1 MDSFLIKVDGKE
13 ISVRAGQSILEA
25 ALENGIFI
33 PHLCH
38 HKDLPDI
45 GGCGMCVV
53 ELDGKT
59 VRSCSTPVAP
69 GMSVVSRNEHLDH
82 VRMIAMQLM
91 LAGHI
96 DDCNSCPKYLKCEFQ
111 MIIQQQ
117 GATVGSLRRTA
128 RDFECDEHNP
138 LIIRDMDRCISCGRC
153 VRACKEL
160 RGVGALRYA
169 QDEKGRRY
177 VTTVAEGEELKGS
190 DCRFCGACVEVCP
203 TGALRDKDGVFA
215 ERFCRGDMLVPCEY
229 ECPAHLDIP
238 AYIRAINN
246 NDEDE
251 AMALI
256 MERAPLPR
264 SLSWVCMRFCEER
277 CRRQYLDEPVSIC
290 SLKRY
295 AADSADGG
303 WKANLKIAADTGKSV
318 AIVGAGPAGLTTAWL
333 LRLRGHKVKIFEKH
347 SEAGGMLR
355 WGLPEYRLPL
365 EELQKDIRCIEETGV
380 EIVLSHPIEDRAEL
394 SGFDAVLWCAGATK
408 SAVLPLEG
416 ADSEGVHTAL
426 DFLCSLRS
434 GERPELGERV
444 LVLGGGDVAYDCARS
459 ALRLGA
465 EAALCCL
472 ENEASMPATQ
482 RERSEGAEEGVQ
494 LYPGRSFIRIV
505 TENGRVC
512 GVECAMVES
521 FSFDEQ
527 GRLQT
532 ELVPGSEHIIPCDS
546 LIFAVGQKPV
556 VPGGIGLELTERG
569 LVSVD
574 KSCAASA
581 EGWFAAG
588 DAAGGTSSVVQTV
601 AWGQK
606 AAAAIDEYL
615 GGDGEVIPTIA
626 AHKQRPIAL
635 GSREN
640 FELSRVDAHHLPA
653 EERKC
658 SFGPCELQ
666 LMAAEALG
674 QAGRC
679 LQCDLRREISR
690 PRFYSEFAFRKE
702 GGK

>member
-1 MDSFLIKVDGKE
+1 MDSFSIRIDGKE
-13 ISVRAGQSILEA
+13 VNVRAGQSILEA

-53 ELDGKT
+53 ELEGKT
-59 VRSCSTPVAP
+59 VRSCSTQVAP
-69 GMSVVSRNEHLDH
+69 GMSVVSKSEHLDH

-117 GATVGSLRRTA
+117 GATVGSLRGTA

-153 VRACKEL
+153 VRACKEM

-169 QDEKGRRY
+169 QDKKGRRY
-177 VTTVAEGEELKGS
+177 VSTLAPGEDLKAS

-238 AYIRAINN
+238 AYLRAINH
-246 NDEDE
+246 NDENE

-264 SLSWVCMRFCEER
+264 SLGWVCMRFCEER
-277 CRRQYLDEPVSIC
+277 CRRQHLDEPVSIC

-295 AADSADGG
+295 AADSADEG
-303 WKANLKIAADTGKSV
+303 WKAGINICADTGKAV
-318 AIVGAGPAGLTTAWL
+318 AIVGAGPAGLTAAWL
-333 LRLRGHKVKIFEKH
+333 LRLKGHRVKIFEKQ
-347 SEAGGMLR
+347 SAAGGMLR

-365 EELQKDIRCIEETGV
+365 EALEKDIRCIEDMGV
-380 EIVLSHPIEDRAEL
+380 EIALSQSVEDRAAL

-408 SAVLPLEG
+408 SATLPLEG
-416 ADSEGVHTAL
+416 ADSQGVHTAL
-426 DFLCSLRS
+426 DFLYSLRS
-434 GERPELGERV
+434 GERPALGECV

-459 ALRLGA
+459 ALRLGSQ
-465 EAALCCL
+465 AALCCL
-472 ENEASMPATQ
+472 EDEASMPATE

-494 LYPGRSFIRIV
+494 LYPGRSFLRIV
-505 TENGRVC
+505 AENGRVS
-512 GVECAMVES
+512 GVECAEVAS
-521 FSFDEQ
+521 FSFDEN
-527 GRLQT
+527 GRLNT
-532 ELVPGSEHIIPCDS
+532 ELVPDSAHVIPCDS
-546 LIFAVGQKPV
+546 VIFAVGQKPV
-556 VPGGIGLELTERG
+556 VPVGMGLELTERG

-574 KSCAASA
+574 KDCAASV

-601 AWGQK
+601 AWGQR
-606 AAAAIDEYL
+606 AAAAIDRYL
-615 GGDGEVIPTIA
+615 GGDGEVIPRIA
-626 AHKQRPIAL
+626 AHNKRPQLL
-635 GSREN
+635 GDRDN
-640 FELSRVDAHHLPA
+640 FENARVDGHHLPA
-653 EERKC
+653 GERKC
-658 SFGPCELQ
+658 GFGPCELE
-666 LMAAEALG
+666 LLASEAVE

-690 PRFYSEFAFRKE
+690 PRLYSEFAFRKE